1 MMQALQQ
8 GLAGLRD
15 HRLRTLLTALGVV
28 FGVAAVIAMLSISEG
43 ARREAL
49 AQFESLG
56 ADSVIVLHQDPPE
69 SHEADDSGRRSL
81 GLDRTDADALAGLTP
96 AIAAVVPLAVSE
108 RDVIGRTRVRTAV
121 VGTTAELP
129 VVRRDQLL
137 AGRFFTAAE
146 DSALMRVCVVG
157 AGLVRE
163 LFGVDEP
170 VGSFLKIDQQWY
182 EVVGVLSG
190 SGAVEDDQEGLLR
203 ATERDIYIP
212 LRCALLRGGRLAWE
226 RELDRLVVQVA
237 ELEQLGAV
245 AGLVERVLRRR
256 HHDEQDTRVVVPL
269 ELIRRRQ
276 ATQRIFSL
284 VMGAIAG
291 ISLLVGG
298 IGIMNIML
306 ASVLERTREIGVRL
320 ACGATRRDILTQ
332 FLVEAAAVSFAG
344 GLAGVAVGVALA
356 WIIAAAA
363 GWTTVVSAWAIALA
377 FGVSAAVGI
386 TFGFVPARRAAAL
399 NPIDC
404 LRYE

>member
-1 MMQALQQ
+1 VRLALQQ

-15 HRLRTLLTALGVV
+15 HRLRTVLTALGVV
-28 FGVAAVIAMLSISEG
+28 FGVGAVVAMLSISEG

-56 ADSVIVLHQDPPE
+56 ADNVIVLHRDPPA
-69 SHEADDSGRRSL
+69 SHQADDTGRRSR
-81 GLDRTDADALAGLTP
+81 GLSRGDARALADLTP
-96 AIAAVVPLAVSE
+96 AIAAVVPLAVDE
-108 RDVIGRTRVRTAV
+108 REIRGRTRVTTTV
-121 VGTTAELP
+121 VGTTAALP
-129 VVRRDQLL
+129 AVRRDRLL

-146 DSALMRVCVVG
+146 AAALARVCVVG
-157 AGLVRE
+157 AGLVRD

-170 VGSFLKIDQQWY
+170 VGSFLKLGGQWY
-182 EVVGVLSG
+182 QVVGVLRG
-190 SGAVEDDQEGLLR
+190 SAAAEDDQEGLLR
-203 ATERDIYIP
+203 ATARDVYIP
-212 LRCALLRGGRLAWE
+212 LGCALLRTDRQVWD
-226 RELDRLVVQVA
+226 RELDRLVIQVDD
-237 ELEQLGAV
+237 LDQLDAV
-245 AGLVERVLRRR
+245 AALAGRVLSRR
-256 HHDEQDTRVVVPL
+256 HHGEPDWEVVVPM
-269 ELIRRRQ
+269 ELIERRQ

-320 ACGATRRDILTQ
+320 ACGATQRDILAQ

-344 GLAGVAVGVALA
+344 GAAGVVLGVGLA
-356 WIIAAAA
+356 WGIAAGA
-363 GWTTVVSAWAIALA
+363 GWTTVVSAWSIVLA

-386 TFGFVPARRAAAL
+386 TFGYVPARRAASL
-399 NPIDC
+399 DPIDC